1 MSLVVCGLVSVSS
14 GACLWLA
21 DFVVRKLCVARSLTN
36 RLNRGRNMLTRP
48 QSGDRGGGA
57 SLTPGGLY
65 HMLLD
70 NTETCV
76 NSHTSAGD
84 LGRGD
89 L

>member
-76 NSHTSAGD
+76 NSHTKT
-84 LGRGD
+84 L
-89 L
+89 

>member
-1 MSLVVCGLVSVSS
+1 
-14 GACLWLA
+14 
-21 DFVVRKLCVARSLTN
+21 
-36 RLNRGRNMLTRP
+36 MLTRP

-76 NSHTSAGD
+76 NSHMVAPTGY
-84 LGRGD
+84 GRGTQLQID
-89 L
+89 FDKLPATKVKLKPRLGTTLE